1 MDSMVSGRRVRVRE
15 AIGVEGSSTG
25 GGDGMLGGGVKVTSV
40 RMVGGGVKVMAE
52 GTDPLG

>member
-25 GGDGMLGGGVKVTSV
+25 GEDGMLGGGVKVTSV